1 MLNNVKIILVAI
13 CCILLTHYS
22 QANPPKQLAC
32 WHCSSETIGAE
43 DFCDIT
49 FDEDNIPRQEMM
61 KEHNISVLR
70 NCTSTTHSDH
80 ERPVC
85 RKTVEKINGK
95 TITKRFCYYTN
106 KSDSLEHCMEEPTEN
121 NVERIFCQDCLTD
134 QCNGVGQQ
142 LATWLSQLLP
152 IVLAKLVRS

>member
-1 MLNNVKIILVAI
+1 MESNLKICFTGICFILVALH
-13 CCILLTHYS
+13 C
-22 QANPPKQLAC
+22 QANQPRQLEC

-43 DFCDIT
+43 DFCDVT
-49 FDEDNIPRQEMM
+49 FDEDNIPKPEVM

-70 NCTSTTHSDH
+70 NCSSTTHSEH

-85 RKTVEKINGK
+85 RKTVEEINGK

-121 NVERIFCQDCLTD
+121 NVKRIFCQDCLAD
-134 QCNGVGQQ
+134 QCNGSGQQ

-152 IVLAKLVRS
+152 LALAKAVRF